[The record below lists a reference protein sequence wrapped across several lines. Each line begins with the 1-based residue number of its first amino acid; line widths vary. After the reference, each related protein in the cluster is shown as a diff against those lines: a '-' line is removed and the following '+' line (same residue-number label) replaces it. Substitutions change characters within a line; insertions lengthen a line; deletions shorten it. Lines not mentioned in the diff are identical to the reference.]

1 MFELGQ
7 LRSFIAVA
15 TELHFGRA
23 AERLNISQPPLSR
36 QIQALEREIGV
47 ELLKRSSRSVQLT
60 SAGRAFLIEA
70 RALMR
75 QAEAAGHAARRAV
88 GIESGSVAI
97 GFIGAATYSAVPRL
111 ITQARARLPKI
122 ELVMK
127 ELLTVDQ
134 IEALASR
141 RIDIGLV
148 RLPLEH
154 RGLDKTL
161 VQSEPLMLAVL
172 RGGPLATRRALRLAD
187 LDRQPYVMYSPHDGW
202 YLHEMLTLLFREQG
216 ILPDYVQHTS
226 QTHAILSMVSAGV
239 GVALVPASARNAC
252 FGNVVLRPLPLPST
266 LRVRLHAV
274 WRRDNGNAALPPVRD
289 LLARLFRPE
298 SDGAP

>member
-1 MFELGQ
+1 MFEIGQ

-47 ELLKRSSRSVQLT
+47 ELLKRSSRTVQLT
-60 SAGRAFLIEA
+60 SAGRAFLAEA
-70 RALMR
+70 RALML

-88 GIESGSVAI
+88 GIQSGSVAI

-111 ITQARARLPKI
+111 IARARDQLPKVD
-122 ELVMK
+122 LVIK

-134 IEALASR
+134 IDALASR

-154 RGLDKTL
+154 RGLDKLL
-161 VQSEPLMLAVL
+161 VQSEPLMLAVR
-172 RGGPLATRRALRLAD
+172 RGERLATKRALRLAD

-202 YLHEMLTLLFREQG
+202 YLHEMLTLLFREAG
-216 ILPDYVQHTS
+216 ILPDYVLHAS

-239 GVALVPASARNAC
+239 GAALVPSSAQNAC
-252 FGNVVLRPLPLPST
+252 FANVVLRPLPLPPN

-274 WRRDNGNAALPPVRD
+274 WRRDNGNAAVPPVRE
-289 LLARLFRPE
+289 LLACLFE
-298 SDGAP
+298 QET